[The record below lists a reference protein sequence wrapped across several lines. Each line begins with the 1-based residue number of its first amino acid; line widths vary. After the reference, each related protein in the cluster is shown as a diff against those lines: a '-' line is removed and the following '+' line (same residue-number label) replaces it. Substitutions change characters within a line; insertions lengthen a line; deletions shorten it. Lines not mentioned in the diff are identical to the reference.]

1 MTDIY
6 GRLYN
11 NLVTNTEWMTDLYE
25 ADVIFFAAHS
35 QGSIVSTELLDRLLA
50 EGHINT
56 RPIVPIATSPA
67 DVVILPPSVPKT
79 TKVQRVCVLAIC
91 GIHLGPL
98 SYLSGSVMMGPYL
111 QVKQCIC
118 KI

>member
-1 MTDIY
+1 MA
-6 GRLYN
+6 
-11 NLVTNTEWMTDLYE
+11 DLYE

-50 EGHINT
+50 EGHINM
-56 RPIVPIATSPA
+56 RPVVPVTTSPA
-67 DVVILPPSVPKT
+67 DAVILPSSVPKT

-111 QVKQCIC
+111 QVRLCTSEI
-118 KI
+118 